1 MNFGQVSLHII
12 RLIKFI
18 IFIDMFHQTLK
29 YIETQFI
36 HNYKIKLGL
45 SSISFMKWFLS
56 KLSIQIFRFLR
67 LFNVFQVIK

>member
-18 IFIDMFHQTLK
+18 ILIDMFHQTLK
-29 YIETQFI
+29 YIETQSI
-36 HNYKIKLGL
+36 HNYKIKSDL
-45 SSISFMKWFLS
+45 SSISFVKWFLS
-56 KLSIQIFRFLR
+56 KLSIQIFRLLR